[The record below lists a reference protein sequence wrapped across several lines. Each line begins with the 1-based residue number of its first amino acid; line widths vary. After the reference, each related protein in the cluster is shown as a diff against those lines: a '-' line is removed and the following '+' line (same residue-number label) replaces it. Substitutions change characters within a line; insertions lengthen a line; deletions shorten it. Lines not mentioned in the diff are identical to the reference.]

1 MFSAIGRMATSRYS
15 FALLT
20 VAAGI
25 VIGYF
30 VFFNL
35 WPGKPKVA
43 IIDIPFTVLS
53 DDSAFVID
61 AFLDYA
67 RDRDDIKAVVIK
79 LNSPGGGAAASEQL
93 FLETV
98 ALRQK
103 KPVVVVMNDI
113 VASGG
118 YMMALGANHT
128 LTKPTTFVGSVGVIL
143 SFPGPLIPDQPDE
156 RVTSSGP
163 FKLGGG
169 SRRHFIEL
177 TEQVKQA
184 FAQMV
189 ITERGE
195 KLRLSSLELTEGR
208 IYSGVEAVRLG
219 LVDGVGGDTE
229 AIEKTASL
237 AGISNYDLVDVNTEV
252 FRIFFQKIARQL
264 EPLALLRADDPALAD
279 IRARRALGR
288 VEDSPAPVDDPS
300 GVEML
305 RRQFLPSGIA
315 QIQEEAPPGFP
326 MELNTPRI
334 YYLYVGPTQ

>member
-67 RDRDDIKAVVIK
+67 RDRGDVKAVVIR

-93 FLETV
+93 FLETA

-118 YMMALGANHT
+118 YMMALGANHIFA
-128 LTKPTTFVGSVGVIL
+128 KPASFVGSIGVIL
-143 SFPGPLIPDQPDE
+143 SFPGPLIPNQPDE

-177 TEQVKQA
+177 ADQVREG

-189 ITERGE
+189 ISQRGD
-195 KLRLSSLELTEGR
+195 KLRLSSQELTDGR
-208 IYSGVEAVRLG
+208 IYSGIEAVKLG
-219 LVDGVGGDTE
+219 LVDSVGGDTQ
-229 AIEKTASL
+229 AIEKAASL
-237 AGISNYDLVDVNTEV
+237 AGISSYDLVDVNTEV
-252 FRIFFQKIARQL
+252 FRIFAQKIVRQL
-264 EPLALLRADDPALAD
+264 EPLAVLQADEPALAN
-279 IRARRALGR
+279 IRALRALDR
-288 VEDSPAPVDDPS
+288 VEGSPDSVDGPS
-300 GVEML
+300 GVETL

-326 MELNTPRI
+326 MELNTPRL